1 MCCQCPI
8 TKKCKSFKKKDF
20 NLTKNSKK
28 HKDKYFLLKVYK
40 KDQKYLLIK
49 NTKFN
54 FLKNLRIF
62 PMEELHKP
70 KKFNKSL
77 NIKLSNM
84 NMNIKILHL
93 KNINE
98 YSSSIWIDQRKLNNY
113 MLPTFTKKV
122 VKYLEKN

>member
-1 MCCQCPI
+1 
-8 TKKCKSFKKKDF
+8 
-20 NLTKNSKK
+20 
-28 HKDKYFLLKVYK
+28 
-40 KDQKYLLIK
+40 
-49 NTKFN
+49 
-54 FLKNLRIF
+54 
-62 PMEELHKP
+62 MEELHNP

-93 KNINE
+93 KNINK
-98 YSSSIWIDQRKLNNY
+98 YSSSTWIDQRKINNY

>member
-1 MCCQCPI
+1 M
-8 TKKCKSFKKKDF
+8 
-20 NLTKNSKK
+20 
-28 HKDKYFLLKVYK
+28 
-40 KDQKYLLIK
+40 KYLLIK

-62 PMEELHKP
+62 PMEELHNP

-93 KNINE
+93 KNINK
-98 YSSSIWIDQRKLNNY
+98 YSSSTWIDQRKINNY

>member
-1 MCCQCPI
+1 
-8 TKKCKSFKKKDF
+8 
-20 NLTKNSKK
+20 
-28 HKDKYFLLKVYK
+28 
-40 KDQKYLLIK
+40 
-49 NTKFN
+49 
-54 FLKNLRIF
+54 
-62 PMEELHKP
+62 MEELNKP

-93 KNINE
+93 KNINK
-98 YSSSIWIDQRKLNNY
+98 YSSSTWIDQRKINNY

>member
-1 MCCQCPI
+1 
-8 TKKCKSFKKKDF
+8 
-20 NLTKNSKK
+20 
-28 HKDKYFLLKVYK
+28 
-40 KDQKYLLIK
+40 
-49 NTKFN
+49 
-54 FLKNLRIF
+54 
-62 PMEELHKP
+62 MEELHKP

-77 NIKLSNM
+77 NIKISNM

-93 KNINE
+93 KNINK